1 MITMRLVESLA
12 PMAAVVGV
20 CVLLLAE
27 VPMDEQWLVV
37 LLTGLS
43 VVMF

>member
-1 MITMRLVESLA
+1 MMMGLAESLA
-12 PMAAVVGV
+12 PMAAVVAV

-37 LLTGLS
+37 LLTGLC
-43 VVMF
+43 VAMF